1 MSYKIDDELRA
12 LLVFVFLLSILFHF
26 SWKYLLISWQLC
38 SIISWKLKGFSN
50 SATWPQEKTSR
61 KNHNKKN
68 VILSSIHT
76 WSIRLCAEHDHKKK
90 PQTSQTFL
98 LQYSPS
104 YVNRLL
110 CFFYTNYDNTYG

>member
-1 MSYKIDDELRA
+1 MSYKIDGLLRA
-12 LLVFVFLLSILFHF
+12 LLVIVFLLFHF
-26 SWKYLLISWQLC
+26 VSFFVEVFVADFVAVVFEYFV
-38 SIISWKLKGFSN
+38 KLKGFSN

-90 PQTSQTFL
+90 PHKPQTFL

-104 YVNRLL
+104 NAGLVAVIDEQNRKSIS
-110 CFFYTNYDNTYG
+110 